1 MPAAAVVTLIAT
13 GVVVLVLAG
22 YLLYVGWMLQHV
34 TRALDGVVA
43 GLEEIGRV
51 SAPLGG
57 LMEEINEDLT
67 HVEASVDMVAAKLP
81 APDEDTA
88 LR

>member
-1 MPAAAVVTLIAT
+1 MPAAAIVTLIAA
-13 GVVVLVLAG
+13 GVVVLVLAA

-43 GLEEIGRV
+43 GLEEIGRA

-57 LMEEINEDLT
+57 LIEEINEDLT
-67 HVEASVDMVAAKLP
+67 HVEASVDVVAAKLP
-81 APDEDTA
+81 TADEDTA